1 MEGLVLGI
9 VPAMIFS
16 IFIKGL
22 AAIIELLTQL
32 FISNYMG
39 VSSFGTYTFFISVIE
54 CGYFLLFSGSI
65 KINTFYLSTLSV
77 TIDDFRKKYNLFFV
91 IPIIILIFIF
101 SLIIKNFFV
110 STSII
115 IVFIYYLALDKSS
128 IFFAKGKQLQALFGE
143 YLIGRIMM
151 LISVVICFNLNYL
164 STFVLLC
171 LFGVQYL
178 VIYIWFVC
186 FESKMPK
193 GTVATKVDLHKLFE
207 YQQSDIASSLITYT
221 PALLQFF
228 ASGAFAT
235 GFIGVVS
242 VVRKFVYFISGP
254 TAKVFLPEFSK
265 LYKQNKIDL
274 LQETYLMIVKIQMI
288 FIGAIGVAVVGFP
301 KLLLSIFNSKLVP
314 YTSLFLLTGVCL
326 LFIASLGPV
335 VGILQMTGN
344 EKIATINQWISI
356 ATMVVSWLLLHNSTY
371 FVIYGLCI
379 QALIEGFL
387 EYLTICLWMKRFVV
401 SPQQFLKL
409 WMPIVTISI
418 LVKMGNFENSFVLLA
433 VSVFTVGIINAVIAL
448 NDKMV
453 RDSLQ
458 RFLNRERK

>member
-1 MEGLVLGI
+1 MGI

-16 IFIKGL
+16 ILVKGI

-39 VSSFGTYTFFISVIE
+39 VSSFGTYTFFVSIIE

-65 KINTFYLSTLSV
+65 KINTFYLSTPSV
-77 TIDDFRKKYNLFFV
+77 TIKKFRTKYNFYFV
-91 IPIIILIFIF
+91 IPIVLLIFLL
-101 SLIIKNFFV
+101 SLIFKNFYV
-110 STSII
+110 SASSII
-115 IVFIYYLALDKSS
+115 IYIYYSALDRSS
-128 IFFAKGKQLQALFGE
+128 IFFARGKQMQALLGE
-143 YLIGRIMM
+143 YLVGRIMM
-151 LISVVICFNLNYL
+151 LISVVICFNLNHL
-164 STFVLLC
+164 STFILLC

-178 VIYIWFVC
+178 TMCVWFLC
-186 FESKMPK
+186 FQSKLPK
-193 GTVATKVDLHKLFE
+193 GKKDVKVDLHKLYE

-221 PALLQFF
+221 PTLLQYFS
-228 ASGAFAT
+228 SGAFAT

-274 LQETYLMIVKIQMI
+274 LQRTYLMIVKVQMV
-288 FIGAIGVAVVGFP
+288 FIGAIGVAVVGYP
-301 KLLLSIFNSKLVP
+301 KLLLSIFNSKLIP
-314 YTSLFLLTGVCL
+314 YTSLFLLTGICL

-356 ATMVVSWLLLHNSTY
+356 IVMAVSWLVLHNSTY
-371 FVIYGLCI
+371 FVVYGLCI
-379 QALIEGFL
+379 QAVVEGIL
-387 EYLTICLWMKRFVV
+387 EYITICLWMKRFVV

-409 WMPIVTISI
+409 WAPIVIISI
-418 LVKMGNFENSFVLLA
+418 FVNFVHLNNSF
-433 VSVFTVGIINAVIAL
+433 IAL
-448 NDKMV
+448 AISVLIIGVINVIIAANDKMV
-453 RDSLQ
+453 RESLQ